1 MLRGQRRTWRWD
13 AALFDDTSGML
24 RVILLMF
31 LFVPFDRAD
40 AQTWL
45 KEPRTRS
52 CEAFMKC
59 ESGFSKLRA
68 SDVQKVEKLM
78 GIASAKATEKQISER
93 LGRKPFE
100 QTEPFD
106 AGGGA
111 KAYKA
116 MWSLA
121 EPAAKQSAEHIDV
134 LFLDGKA
141 VSLRW
146 YFSGVFKQ
154 SATVQ
159 YAE

>member
-1 MLRGQRRTWRWD
+1 MLRIIV
-13 AALFDDTSGML
+13 F
-24 RVILLMF
+24 LL
-31 LFVPFDRAD
+31 LLVVPIDRAD

-45 KEPRTRS
+45 KEPHARS

-59 ESGFSKLRA
+59 ESGLSKLQA
-68 SDVQKVEKLM
+68 SDVKKVGKLM
-78 GIASAKATEKQISER
+78 GIVSAKATAKQISER
-93 LGRKPFE
+93 LGRLPFE
-100 QTEPFD
+100 QTDPFD
-106 AGGGA
+106 VVGGA

-121 EPAAKQSAEHIDV
+121 EPAARQTAEHIDV

-141 VSLRW
+141 VQFRW
-146 YFSGVFKQ
+146 YLSGVFKQ